1 MLTKAE
7 AVAALERS
15 LRAHAVE
22 VGRQLGLSEVEAL
35 AVARIAVK
43 SDHPTIQNP
52 AGSREV
58 PIENGLSH

>member
-22 VGRQLGLSEVEAL
+22 VGRQLEVEAL
-35 AVARIAVK
+35 AVARIAAK
-43 SDHPTIQNP
+43 SDRPTDLAP
-52 AGSREV
+52 ESSRDV
-58 PIENGLSH
+58 PGKSA